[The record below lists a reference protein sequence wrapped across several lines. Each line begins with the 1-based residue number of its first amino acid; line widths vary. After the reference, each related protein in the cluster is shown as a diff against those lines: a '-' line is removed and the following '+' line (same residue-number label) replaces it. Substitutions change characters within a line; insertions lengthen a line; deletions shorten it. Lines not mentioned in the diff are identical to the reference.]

1 MCDYGEEHDGGDE
14 LSTNVVNLD
23 AMIPREDFA
32 IDVQPEQASGIEKI
46 SIVHLEGPFFGPD
59 LRKPDFQRETNNW
72 TPNKVADLVRAFVDG
87 DLIPA
92 VILWRAGKFVFVI
105 DGAHRL
111 GALVAWILDDYGDR
125 KKSLDYFG
133 GIIPEEQ
140 RKIGGR
146 TRKLVNKKVGSYQE
160 YLAVRKNPVGAPE
173 AMQKR
178 LSNLSVNHIIAQWV
192 PRTDKQSAED
202 SFFKINQSATPI
214 DPTERRILKA
224 RKSASALAARAIT
237 HAGTGHKYWSDFGQ
251 EQSSKIEAAGRD
263 LYHALYDPPMGGSPI
278 TTLDVPVAGRGYN
291 ALPFIFDL
299 VNEANGVDVADTTV
313 KAQDVKDVLPEDPD
327 GQQTVAYLDAV
338 RKRVQ
343 RITGDLPQSLGVHP
357 VVYFYTRSGAFQPT
371 AFLAVSRFL
380 EDLAHRNKLKDF
392 TRVRRDFEE
401 FVIQRKEAMGL
412 LVHKFGSGGR
422 SLPWLKTY
430 YARIV
435 QGLWEGKGLEEIQQ
449 AFANDPDF
457 TFLTV
462 PRPSGV
468 RAPSSKSK
476 GRFSDNT
483 KTASFFA
490 AALPGAPRCLL
501 CGGIIHRNSVHF
513 DHIQR
518 RREHGG
524 TDMKNAQPTHPYCD
538 SIKN

>member
-1 MCDYGEEHDGGDE
+1 LKGRKHGDTVT
-14 LSTNVVNLD
+14 LATFQSWHRAN
-23 AMIPREDFA
+23 
-32 IDVQPEQASGIEKI
+32 
-46 SIVHLEGPFFGPD
+46 PFTQGNPMNTRG
-59 LRKPDFQRETNNW
+59 L
-72 TPNKVADLVRAFVDG
+72 PNSCSE
-87 DLIPA
+87 P
-92 VILWRAGKFVFVI
+92 VI

-125 KKSLDYFG
+125 TKSLDYFG
-133 GIIPEEQ
+133 GIVPPEQ
-140 RKIGGR
+140 RKISER
-146 TRKLVNKKVGSYQE
+146 TRNLVNKTVGSYQE
-160 YLAVRKNPVGAPE
+160 YLSVRKNPAGAPE
-173 AMQKR
+173 VMQKR
-178 LSNLSVNHIIAQWV
+178 LSNLSVNHIVAQWV
-192 PRTDKQSAED
+192 PRTDKKSAED

-237 HAGTGHKYWSDFGQ
+237 HAGTGHKYWSDFGK
-251 EQSSKIEAAGRD
+251 EQSAKIESAGHG
-263 LYHALYDPPMGGSPI
+263 LYHALYDPPMGGAPL

-299 VNEANGVDVADTTV
+299 VNESNGVDVADTTV
-313 KAQDVKDVLPEDPD
+313 KEREVKDVLPDDPD
-327 GQQTVAYLDAV
+327 GGQTLLYLDAV
-338 RKRVQ
+338 KKRVQ
-343 RITGDLPQSLGVHP
+343 KITGDVPQSLGVHP
-357 VVYFYTRSGAFQPT
+357 VVYFYTRGGSFQPT

-380 EDLAHRNKLKDF
+380 EELASRNKLREF
-392 TRVRRDFEE
+392 TNVRRDFED
-401 FVIQRKEAMGL
+401 FLVLRKEAMSL
-412 LVHKFGSGGR
+412 LIHKFGSGGR
-422 SLPWLKTY
+422 SLPWLHKY
-430 YARIV
+430 YNRIV
-435 QGLWEGKGLEEIQQ
+435 EGLLERKGSDDIQQ
-449 AFANDPDF
+449 SFASDPDF

-476 GRFSDNT
+476 GRFSDST

-490 AALPGAPRCLL
+490 AALPGAPRCGL

-518 RREHGG
+518 RRDSGG